1 MEAKFLAGVFS
12 FLSIFLA
19 IYAQSPVNDVEDSTE
34 FEFDTALYY
43 GDSTV
48 NLGERFSIT
57 CIIPITDPINWLKDE
72 EPIKLH
78 NLRHGHDEHSY
89 VLSESAIEGEKHK
102 IEAHITVRH
111 ALKVHEGKYQCNN
124 LHSSY
129 HMLQV
134 RTPDPDKPETLSP
147 FLIQQHHMG
156 GSRNRNE
163 EYQRYFPTESGY
175 VTIHDLTPS
184 QSDEDD
190 LFTRTWEPTE
200 PETPPQILAL
210 PTKKPITTTTSGQQH
225 HRSHH
230 HAPHEHDVH
239 LPHIQQMEHDLKH
252 KLFLIN
258 TTHFDGSPVASM
270 DTRYHNKTNGVGLV
284 GMDLNPPPTPPHYT
298 TESWRP
304 TGIFYAATPP
314 SFPPPRTTP
323 APATAPPPPPPQAGM
338 MPYYHGMPA
347 PYYVPGYQ
355 HKTHSG
361 YQMAPASPGV
371 GGGIQQ
377 QQTPYHIP
385 PPNYYYPQ
393 YLPPPPPA
401 QQQHPHQYYNP
412 MVTFPSH
419 APGAMHMPGSGQQQ
433 LQHPP
438 ITYYPHPF
446 QHYAQMPTNQQF
458 VPMPVDRAATSAPI
472 FAPEAASGGLQQQQQ
487 QQQQQ
492 QKQKQQL
499 QQQQQQPPQLVFPG
513 VVTNVLVPSNISLIN
528 SVDNEQES
536 SVPNYDNADQQQLI
550 SFDIRSPLHIHCN
563 IQGEGNNSLTWE
575 KNGVEVSKIKEL
587 EGRYRIVVAERSFM
601 IDKTDVHD
609 DGLYSCVANNQRK
622 DFNVVANLAV
632 RVPSN
637 LGVVEGE
644 KLSIVCTV
652 VGTNPQLSWTFGNLT
667 INNSTDRYILRPDDN
682 KIQNA
687 ILTIENVTLDDRG
700 EYKCIGRNA
709 ATDNV
714 KVREASDTSFIR
726 VKGKFA
732 ALWPFLGI
740 CAEVLIL
747 CTIILIYEKR
757 RNKSVVED
765 DTDPQDQ

>member
-1 MEAKFLAGVFS
+1 MTLNKFYLCGGV
-12 FLSIFLA
+12 
-19 IYAQSPVNDVEDSTE
+19 VNDVEDSTE
-34 FEFDTALYY
+34 FEFETALYY

-48 NLGERFSIT
+48 NVGERFSIT
-57 CIIPITDPINWLKDE
+57 CIIPITDPINWLKDD

-124 LHSSY
+124 LHTSY

-134 RTPDPDKPETLSP
+134 RSPEPDKPETLSP

-184 QSDEDD
+184 QSNEDD

-210 PTKKPITTTTSGQQH
+210 PTKKPITTTTSGQQQQH
-225 HRSHH
+225 HHSHH
-230 HAPHEHDVH
+230 HPHEHDHDGH

-258 TTHFDGSPVASM
+258 TTTNFDGSPVASM
-270 DTRYHNKTNGVGLV
+270 DTRYHNKTKTY
-284 GMDLNPPPTPPHYT
+284 DLNPPPTPPHYT

-304 TGIFYAATPP
+304 TGIYYAATPP

-323 APATAPPPPPPQAGM
+323 APVTAAPPPPPPGLF
-338 MPYYHGMPA
+338 PYYMQ
-347 PYYVPGYQ
+347 PYYIPGYQ
-355 HKTHSG
+355 HKTHDG
-361 YQMAPASPGV
+361 YHMAPGSP
-371 GGGIQQ
+371 GGIQQ
-377 QQTPYHIP
+377 APPQYHM
-385 PPNYYYPQ
+385 PPNYFIPQ
-393 YLPPPPPA
+393 YISPS
-401 QQQHPHQYYNP
+401 QQQHPHPFYNP

-419 APGAMHMPGSGQQQ
+419 APGVMSMSPGAVGGGQQQ
-433 LQHPP
+433 IQHPP

-446 QHYAQMPTNQQF
+446 QHYPQMPPNQQYM
-458 VPMPVDRAATSAPI
+458 PMPVDRSVTAAATSAPI
-472 FAPEAASGGLQQQQQ
+472 FAPGAVTAAAAVPGGGQQQQQ
-487 QQQQQ
+487 Q
-492 QKQKQQL
+492 L
-499 QQQQQQPPQLVFPG
+499 QQPVLILPG
-513 VVTNVLVPSNISLIN
+513 VVTQTMAAPSNISLIYPPLPVN
-528 SVDNEQES
+528 KEQEFL
-536 SVPNYDNADQQQLI
+536 VPNYDNVEQQLKVY
-550 SFDIRSPLHIHCN
+550 DIRAPLVLSCEIT
-563 IQGEGNNSLTWE
+563 GEGNYELTWE
-575 KNGVEVSKIKEL
+575 RNGTEVSKVKEL
-587 EGRYRIVVAERSFM
+587 EGRYRILAAERKF
-601 IDKTDVHD
+601 IIEKTDVHD
-609 DGLYSCVANNQRK
+609 DGLYSCVANNVRK
-622 DFNVVANLAV
+622 DFNVVAKIAV

-637 LGVVEGE
+637 SGVVEGE

-652 VGTNPQLSWTFGNLT
+652 VGTNPQLSWSFGNLT
-667 INNSTDRYILRPDDN
+667 INNSTGRYILRADDN

-687 ILTIENVTLDDRG
+687 ILTIENVSLDDRG
-700 EYKCIGRNA
+700 EYKCIGRNL
-709 ATDNV
+709 ATEYA
-714 KVREASDTSFIR
+714 KVPEASDTSFVR

-757 RNKSVVED
+757 RNKNVVDD
-765 DTDPQDQ
+765 DTDAQDQ